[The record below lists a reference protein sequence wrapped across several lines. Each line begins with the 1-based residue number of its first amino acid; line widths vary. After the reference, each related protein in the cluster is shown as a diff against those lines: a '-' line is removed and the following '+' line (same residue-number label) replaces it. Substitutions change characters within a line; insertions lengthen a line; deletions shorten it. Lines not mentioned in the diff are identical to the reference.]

1 MINTL
6 ATKDNFEAFTNAVEK
21 YTHCIVDKIENLTG
35 KERETAHK
43 KFYKSNYKNF
53 DLCSRNDYEF
63 QGLQDGTWPE
73 GGNEIWWSLRFPNDE
88 SNELRIKNA
97 VELIAKSLSDLEN
110 YLKNRYNIVELDV
123 FQDRAEIDEYSHAC
137 FVIVRVSFRDKVKH

>member
-6 ATKDNFEAFTNAVEK
+6 ATKDNFEAFTIAVEK

-35 KERETAHK
+35 QERETAEDE
-43 KFYKSNYKNF
+43 NYKNF
-53 DLCSRNDYEF
+53 YDLWSRNDYEF
-63 QGLQDGTWPE
+63 YGLQDGTWPE
-73 GGNEIWWSLRFPNDE
+73 GGNETWWSLRFPNDE